1 MTPATSKHTPVPV
14 RLFSD
19 RQRTD
24 SGPGKHGEGT
34 YEFLDRSARD
44 NVGVVR
50 SLLERWFSEYPT
62 PYQVDLRK
70 RFKTDFHAAFW
81 ELFLH
86 AYCGANEFTLELH
99 PKVPGSSKR
108 PDFLV
113 RKGDCEFYLE
123 ATVTRDESDED
134 EGRRRVRNM
143 LYDAINSIESPNFF
157 LTLEEFAIEPGKQPA
172 ARGLK
177 AFLRRELPKHDP
189 DVVASSLNSAA
200 GAPRLEY
207 RDKNVSVRI
216 SLMPRSPKARGNPE
230 IRPIGI
236 YPIQTHWG
244 SGDEALRQ
252 SVNAK
257 ATRYGR
263 LDRPYVVCVN
273 YIGEWGVDS
282 DDVLNALFGTE
293 QLTATLGQPTPT
305 LSRKRDGVFMGPAGP
320 WNTRVSGVLV
330 GAKLFPWSLRAAS
343 LELYH
348 HPWGTKSLVDCLP
361 MVRQARLIGDRL
373 EWHDGLQLADLFHLP
388 PNWPDV

>member
-1 MTPATSKHTPVPV
+1 MAL

-24 SGPGKHGEGT
+24 SGPGKHGEDT
-34 YEFLDRSARD
+34 YQFLDRSARK
-44 NVGVVR
+44 NVTAVR
-50 SLLERWFSEYPT
+50 ELLEQWFSEYPAFG
-62 PYQVDLRK
+62 QVDLKNRC
-70 RFKTDFHAAFW
+70 KTDFHTGFW

-86 AYCGANEFTLELH
+86 AYFSANGFTLEPH
-99 PKVPGSSKR
+99 PAVSGSSKR

-113 RKGDCEFYLE
+113 KKGDCEFFLE

-134 EGRRRVRNM
+134 EAQRRVRHL
-143 LYDAINSIESPNFF
+143 LYDAVNSIESPNFF
-157 LTLEEFAIEPGKQPA
+157 LTLEEFAIAAGKQPA

-189 DVVASSLNSAA
+189 DVVASSLVPGVGGPVLRYSDENI
-200 GAPRLEY
+200 
-207 RDKNVSVRI
+207 SVRI

-257 ATRYGR
+257 ATRYGK

-273 YIGEWGVDS
+273 YIGAWGVDS
-282 DDVLNALFGTE
+282 DAVLNALFGTE
-293 QLTATLGQPTPT
+293 QLTATLGQSTPT

-320 WNTRVSGVLV
+320 WNTRVSGVVV
-330 GAKLFPWSLRAAS
+330 GAKLFPWSLLVAS
-343 LELYH
+343 FDLYH
-348 HPWGTKSLVDCLP
+348 HPWTAKPLGDCVP
-361 MVRQARLIGDRL
+361 SIRQGRLAGDRL
-373 EWHDGLQLADLFHLP
+373 EWHDGVQLIDLFHLP
-388 PNWPDV
+388 PKWPDV